1 MCSSKRTPLRL
12 GRGTRLAAKTAA
24 TKRAEAVRIADFA
37 ATQQRRNEGDGL
49 FLRGA
54 AGSLLGFAVSIGLFS
69 LADRIGLDAS
79 FVNSLSPNTALL
91 AGIAT
96 KIFLAA
102 MIMVPGALAYEF
114 GARKLE
120 ARDRAA
126 KP

>member
-1 MCSSKRTPLRL
+1 MGFLNGAKSLSRFGGAPAGCQAQT
-12 GRGTRLAAKTAA
+12 RGGAFGAS
-24 TKRAEAVRIADFA
+24 
-37 ATQQRRNEGDGL
+37 QPQNEPVWPG
-49 FLRGA
+49 RGA